1 MRKVPVWVWLLPAA
15 AALLGAGAWYL
26 RPGRG
31 MALPPDNL
39 FANAG
44 FESGA
49 AGWTYPAK
57 SEHWAGFKVDRREAH
72 SGRKAAHLP
81 LEDDPSRRTLV
92 WGLMQEV
99 RPRQF
104 PHYLAG
110 FYRVNDWEQGTPTLY
125 LQTAVIVWLKR
136 PLAGMPNFQVRFLLG
151 GINYRP
157 ARMENVRYIHFST
170 DPPARGQWVPF
181 AADLWEAFKSQWG
194 YVPQDW
200 DRLNVFFEVRYD
212 DREKVT
218 GPVRAE
224 AFYDDLYLGQSLPE
238 FAKGVVK

>member
-1 MRKVPVWVWLLPAA
+1 MQKVPVWVWLLPAA

-72 SGRKAAHLP
+72 SGRQAAHLP
-81 LEDDPSRRTLV
+81 LEDDPGRRTLV
-92 WGLMQEV
+92 WGVMQEV

-151 GINYRP
+151 GISYRP
-157 ARMENVRYIHFST
+157 TRMENVRYIHFST

-181 AADLWEAFKSQWG
+181 AVDLWEAFKSQWG
-194 YVPQDW
+194 YVPQEW

-238 FAKGVVK
+238 FAKGVIK